1 MQVGTP
7 FSAAKVCTLLGEF
20 SLRVETIA
28 KLHQTLA
35 ANSDSDLIDLDRFL
49 VEICSS
55 VRSLSP
61 SAAVA
66 LSVDCLCGQQLEP
79 AKALPIGL
87 IAAEMLTNAIK
98 YAHPTGIPARLNIS
112 TCETSDGAVFVEV
125 ADDGIGLPEG
135 FDTSKDGG
143 LGFRIIRS
151 LAGQI
156 GGDLEFTQGG
166 IGTACKL
173 TVKILPKQH
182 PSRHACT
189 ASSLAH

>member
-1 MQVGTP
+1 LAGDADGITFGNAGVGQMAENIGNMARVAQTRKAEADHRIANHLTMLCSLIRVHAAEAMQVGTP

-98 YAHPTGIPARLNIS
+98 SHRHSREIEYQHRR
-112 TCETSDGAVFVEV
+112 DKRRR
-125 ADDGIGLPEG
+125 GL
-135 FDTSKDGG
+135 
-143 LGFRIIRS
+143 
-151 LAGQI
+151 
-156 GGDLEFTQGG
+156 
-166 IGTACKL
+166 C
-173 TVKILPKQH
+173 
-182 PSRHACT
+182 
-189 ASSLAH
+189 